1 MKKKTNSRGIPT
13 CPILADLGKI
23 VQLLLTDSEIKT
35 LNAYFYFKE
44 IEKTAIHL
52 RCNKWLVNE
61 ELSIALR
68 KVFFIYGLPS
78 RQKFLQGYLTKRQF
92 LEAPIKFHNFS
103 MRLYHVLV
111 NARIFNLKEALDF
124 GGEKLAQQRG
134 FGDKALLE
142 LLKTLEKKG
151 CGHLLQKKKI
161 RV

>member
-1 MKKKTNSRGIPT
+1 MKTKNKGIPS
-13 CPILADLGKI
+13 CPLLVDLGEI
-23 VQLLLTDSEIKT
+23 VQLLLNDSEIKT
-35 LNAYFYFKE
+35 LNAYFHFKE

-92 LEAPIKFHNFS
+92 LEAPIKFHSFS

-111 NARIFNLKEALDF
+111 SAGVFNLREVLEL
-124 GGEKLAQQRG
+124 GTEKLLQQRG
-134 FGDKALLE
+134 FGNEAILE
-142 LLKTLEKKG
+142 LLNTLEKKD
-151 CGHLLQKKKI
+151 CGHLFIEKGS
-161 RV
+161 